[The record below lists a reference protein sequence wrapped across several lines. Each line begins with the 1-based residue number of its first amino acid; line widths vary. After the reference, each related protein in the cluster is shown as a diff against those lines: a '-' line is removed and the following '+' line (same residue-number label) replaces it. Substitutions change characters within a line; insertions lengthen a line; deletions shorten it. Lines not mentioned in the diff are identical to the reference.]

1 MELGGGSAY
10 GGKWRP
16 NPNKPHEIILQGT
29 ANTIQRHFIP
39 GKNGGYWVQV
49 KYGSDGW
56 AVKIRHETIHD
67 PNQDHTNPHDHIIE
81 YNPHNHSPIYV
92 KSQINYPP
100 EQHPDGAPEFKRW
113 IDWSDSIMQFSYDAE
128 ELRYKTLSEF
138 KYSLRQGGEIVI
150 EWNGNCYGIF
160 YNGEKFYVTTN
171 NYETTY
177 YDSPDEL
184 LEYCIDRERLRDIVT
199 QVTVVDRAL

>member
-1 MELGGGSAY
+1 
-10 GGKWRP
+10 
-16 NPNKPHEIILQGT
+16 
-29 ANTIQRHFIP
+29 
-39 GKNGGYWVQV
+39 
-49 KYGSDGW
+49 
-56 AVKIRHETIHD
+56 
-67 PNQDHTNPHDHIIE
+67 
-81 YNPHNHSPIYV
+81 
-92 KSQINYPP
+92 
-100 EQHPDGAPEFKRW
+100 
-113 IDWSDSIMQFSYDAE
+113 MQFSYDAE